1 MELRNLK
8 WFFSKINAFDLR
20 AKLGHAFSQDATAA
34 AHIKNLTA
42 SQLGK
47 PINPIKPQGVDLVQ
61 GTKLAVGVPPA

>member
-20 AKLGHAFSQDATAA
+20 AKLGHAFRQDATAA

-47 PINPIKPQGVDLVQ
+47 PINPIKP
-61 GTKLAVGVPPA
+61 